1 MLFNNLIDNI
11 NVICISGNGGNGKV
25 HFTYKNKKI
34 GKPDGGNGGNGG
46 NIIFISDKNIFTL
59 FNIKKIYKAYNGE
72 NGKNNCKTGK
82 NGKNCIIK
90 IPIGTKL
97 IYIDKNKIK
106 KINFNKN
113 NIRKIILLGGN
124 GGKGNYFYKKSNDQK
139 TKKYT
144 NGKKGINKNIKLIL
158 NIKVDIG
165 IVGFPNTGKS
175 TILSLLTNNKP
186 NIDNY
191 NFTTITPNLGIYNNY
206 KKYNIII
213 MDLPAIIEK
222 SYKGKG
228 IGNKYLRHI
237 KNYKLLLLVINYISI
252 KDFIYQLITLK
263 KELYK
268 SNVKINKK
276 KTIIILSKSD
286 KLNKKLINIVS
297 NFLKKNKYYYCFF
310 SKKKKKL
317 YLNLIKKINYFFKF
331 K

>member
-1 MLFNNLIDNI
+1 MLFNNFIDYI
-11 NVICISGNGGNGKV
+11 NVICISGKGGNGKV
-25 HFTYKNKKI
+25 HFTYNNKKI

-46 NIIFISDKNIFTL
+46 NIIFISDKNMFTL
-59 FNIKKIYKAYNGE
+59 FNIKKYYKAYNGE

-97 IYIDKNKIK
+97 IKKNN

-113 NIRKIILLGGN
+113 NIRKIILLGGK
-124 GGKGNYFYKKSNDQK
+124 GGKGNNFYKKSNDQK

-144 NGKKGINKNIKLIL
+144 NGKNGIKTNIKLIL

-175 TILSLLTNNKP
+175 TILSLLTKNKP

-191 NFTTITPNLGIYNNY
+191 NFTTITPNLGIYKNN

-237 KNYKLLLLVINYISI
+237 KKHKLLLLVINLNSI
-252 KDFIYQLITLK
+252 KEFIYQLITLK
-263 KELYK
+263 KELKK
-268 SNVKINKK
+268 SNVKIYKN
-276 KTIIILSKSD
+276 KTIIIISKID
-286 KLNKKLINIVS
+286 NLNKKLINIVS
-297 NFLKKNKYYYCFF
+297 YYLKKKNYYYCFF
-310 SKKKKKL
+310 SKKKQKYVL
-317 YLNLIKKINYFFKF
+317 YLKKKINYFFK
-331 K
+331 

>member
-1 MLFNNLIDNI
+1 MLFNNFIDYI

-25 HFTYKNKKI
+25 HFTYNNRKL

-46 NIIFISDKNIFTL
+46 NIIFMSDKNIFTL
-59 FNIKKIYKAYNGE
+59 YNIKKIYKAYNGE
-72 NGKNNCKTGK
+72 NGKNNCK
-82 NGKNCIIK
+82 NGKKGKDCVIK

-97 IYIDKNKIK
+97 IKIYKNKIK

-124 GGKGNYFYKKSNDQK
+124 GGRGNNFYKKSNDQK

-144 NGKKGINKNIKLIL
+144 NGKIGIKNNIKLIL

-165 IVGFPNTGKS
+165 IVGLPNTGKS
-175 TILSLLTNNKP
+175 TLLSLLTNNKP

-191 NFTTITPNLGIYNNY
+191 NFTTITPNLGIYNNN

-213 MDLPAIIEK
+213 MDLPAVIEN

-237 KNYKLLLLVINYISI
+237 KKYKLLLLVIYYNSI
-252 KDFIYQLITLK
+252 KELINQLITIK

-268 SNVKINKK
+268 SNVKIKK
-276 KTIIILSKSD
+276 RNTIIILSKYD
-286 KLNKKLINIVS
+286 KLNKKLIKIVS
-297 NFLKKNKYYYCFF
+297 NYLKKNKYNYCFL
-310 SKKKKKL
+310 SKKKNKTIL
-317 YLNLIKKINYFFKF
+317 YLKKKINYYFK
-331 K
+331 